1 MVNLIELIKNCRIM
15 NKYIVVIEFDDLI
28 EVDEKIYDLLC
39 SMGHTEQLTEHS
51 FLVATEQDVVYVR
64 DSIKNSPYDVDSI
77 FVITVES
84 PAAWRKVM
92 SDRDDIKGLL
102 HE

>member
-1 MVNLIELIKNCRIM
+1 M
-15 NKYIVVIEFDDLI
+15 NKYIVGIEYDELV

-51 FLVATEQDVVYVR
+51 FLLATEQDVVYVR

-77 FVITVES
+77 FIISVES

-92 SDRDDIKGLL
+92 SDSDDIKGLL

>member
-1 MVNLIELIKNCRIM
+1 M
-15 NKYIVVIEFDDLI
+15 NKYIVVIEYNEFI
-28 EVDEKIYDLLC
+28 EVEERIYDLLC
-39 SMGHTEQLTEHS
+39 SIGHTEQLTMHS
-51 FLVATEQDVVYVR
+51 FLIATEQDVVYVR
-64 DSIKNSPYDVDSI
+64 NSIKNSPYDVDSI

-92 SDRDDIKGLL
+92 SDSDDIKGLL

>member
-1 MVNLIELIKNCRIM
+1 M
-15 NKYIVVIEFDDLI
+15 NKYIVVIEYNEFI
-28 EVDEKIYDLLC
+28 EVEERIYDLLC
-39 SMGHTEQLTEHS
+39 SIGHTEQLTMHS
-51 FLVATEQDVVYVR
+51 FLIATEQDVVYVR

-92 SDRDDIKGLL
+92 SDSDDIKGLL

>member
-1 MVNLIELIKNCRIM
+1 M

-39 SMGHTEQLTEHS
+39 YMGHTEQLTEHS

-64 DSIKNSPYDVDSI
+64 DSIKNSPYNVGSI

-92 SDRDDIKGLL
+92 SDNDDIKSLL
-102 HE
+102 HEP

>member
-1 MVNLIELIKNCRIM
+1 M
-15 NKYIVVIEFDDLI
+15 NKYIVVIEYNDFI
-28 EVDEKIYDLLC
+28 EVEERIYDLLC
-39 SMGHTEQLTEHS
+39 SMGHTEQLTMHS
-51 FLVATEQDVVYVR
+51 FLIATEQDVVYVR

-92 SDRDDIKGLL
+92 SDSDDIKGLL

>member
-1 MVNLIELIKNCRIM
+1 M
-15 NKYIVVIEFDDLI
+15 NKYIVVIEYNDFI
-28 EVDEKIYDLLC
+28 EVEERIYDLLC
-39 SMGHTEQLTEHS
+39 SMGPTEQLTMHS
-51 FLVATEQDVVYVR
+51 FLIATEQDVVYVR

-84 PAAWRKVM
+84 HAAWRKVM
-92 SDRDDIKGLL
+92 SDSDDIKGLL

>member
-1 MVNLIELIKNCRIM
+1 M
-15 NKYIVVIEFDDLI
+15 NKYIVVIEYNDFI
-28 EVDEKIYDLLC
+28 EVEERIYDLLC
-39 SMGHTEQLTEHS
+39 SIGHTEQLTMHS
-51 FLVATEQDVVYVR
+51 FLIATEQDVVYVR
-64 DSIKNSPYDVDSI
+64 NSIKNSPYDVDSI

-92 SDRDDIKGLL
+92 SDSDDIKGLL

>member
-1 MVNLIELIKNCRIM
+1 M
-15 NKYIVVIEFDDLI
+15 NKYIVGIEYDELV

-51 FLVATEQDVVYVR
+51 FLLATEQDVVYVR

-77 FVITVES
+77 FIISVES
-84 PAAWRKVM
+84 PAA
-92 SDRDDIKGLL
+92 
-102 HE
+102 

>member
-1 MVNLIELIKNCRIM
+1 M
-15 NKYIVVIEFDDLI
+15 NKYIVVIEYNDFI
-28 EVDEKIYDLLC
+28 EVEERIYDLLC
-39 SMGHTEQLTEHS
+39 SMGHTEQLTMHS
-51 FLVATEQDVVYVR
+51 FLIATEQDVVYVR

-92 SDRDDIKGLL
+92 SDSDDIKGLV

>member
-1 MVNLIELIKNCRIM
+1 M
-15 NKYIVVIEFDDLI
+15 NKYIVVIEYNDFI
-28 EVDEKIYDLLC
+28 EVEERIYDLLC
-39 SMGHTEQLTEHS
+39 SMGSTEQLTKHS
-51 FLVATEQDVVYVR
+51 FLIATEQDVVYVR

-92 SDRDDIKGLL
+92 SDSDDIKGLL

>member
-1 MVNLIELIKNCRIM
+1 M
-15 NKYIVVIEFDDLI
+15 NKYIVVIEYNDFI
-28 EVDEKIYDLLC
+28 EVEERIYDLLC
-39 SMGHTEQLTEHS
+39 SMGHTEQLTMHS
-51 FLVATEQDVVYVR
+51 FLIATEQDVVYVR
-64 DSIKNSPYDVDSI
+64 DSIKDSPYDVDSI

-92 SDRDDIKGLL
+92 SDSDDIKGLL